1 MPDESSQMKKCLVL
15 NDKNIAGDRTH
26 DYLSAYEFD
35 IDMISD
41 GEEALSLCEQ
51 TMPDVI
57 LVDCKMSK
65 MDGQQFLERLAILRR
80 ARYSEAP
87 VILFCVDRTDVEAMG
102 KAVWSGAT
110 ECLVKPFDADILDF
124 KLQQSGVI

>member
-1 MPDESSQMKKCLVL
+1 MKKCLVL
-15 NDKNIAGDRTH
+15 NDENIAGDSTC

-35 IDMISD
+35 VDITSD

-57 LVDCKMSK
+57 LVDCKMQK
-65 MDGQQFLERLAILRR
+65 MNGQQFLERLAILRR
-80 ARYSEAP
+80 ARYSQAP
-87 VILFCVDRTDVEAMG
+87 VILFCLDNTDVEAMG
-102 KAVWSGAT
+102 RAVWSGAT